1 MNLVSRHERGK
12 IFCVNVGLWSYF
24 IITDYLL
31 TLLIETQGILKCL
44 GIIKIRL
51 GPRSVFNQ
59 SLLAKKLKF
68 LLQTT
73 VDLKERRKH
82 CSRESCQF

>member
-1 MNLVSRHERGK
+1 MKEGK
-12 IFCVNVGLWSYF
+12 TSVLTLASGPISLLQ
-24 IITDYLL
+24 IIL

-51 GPRSVFNQ
+51 EPRSVSNQ

-68 LLQTT
+68 LLQTA
-73 VDLKERRKH
+73 VYLKERRRH
-82 CSRESCQF
+82 CSRESC